1 MFYYNKRNTNHN
13 GIHEENENL
22 KDWSK
27 ISFMIFRTGSVLI
40 VGNCD
45 KNILNI
51 VYEFI
56 KDVLKKE
63 YEEIFINI
71 NSTKKATKEKTKK
84 K

>member
-1 MFYYNKRNTNHN
+1 
-13 GIHEENENL
+13 
-22 KDWSK
+22 
-27 ISFMIFRTGSVLI
+27 MIFRTGSVLI

-71 NSTKKATKEKTKK
+71 NSTKKKQPKK
-84 K
+84 KLRKKMIKQKI